1 MSTRFGGAVRGS
13 AILGLSMLGLLALP
27 GCSYF
32 DSSDSNAAPPPPPYM
47 PVEFAMPAGSSID
60 RGDTIVVGDN
70 LNWYG
75 TLAITSDSD
84 MDEAHQFY
92 ASELP
97 REGWEPVSALTAN
110 RVVLQFINHHQNRA
124 SIVTIESR
132 TVGGSH
138 IEIIVAPLIGHSQ
151 SADERTYSRSEE
163 RVSER
168 DLSPPSRSD
177 R

>member
-1 MSTRFGGAVRGS
+1 MSRRFGGS
-13 AILGLSMLGLLALP
+13 ARLGLSMLGLMLLP
-27 GCSYF
+27 GCSAF
-32 DSSDSNAAPPPPPYM
+32 QSDKDAGPPPPPYM

-60 RGDTIVVGDN
+60 RGDTTVVGDN

-75 TLAITSDSD
+75 TLAVTSDSD

-97 REGWEPVSALTAN
+97 REGWEPVSALVAN
-110 RVVLQFINHHQNRA
+110 RVVLQFINRRQNRA

-132 TVGGSH
+132 TIGGSH
-138 IEIIVAPLIGHSQ
+138 IEIIVAPLIGHAQ
-151 SADERTYSRSEE
+151 TADERTSPRREE

-168 DLSPPSRSD
+168 ELEPPR
-177 R
+177 

>member
-1 MSTRFGGAVRGS
+1 MSTRFGSAV
-13 AILGLSMLGLLALP
+13 LGLSMLGLVGLS
-27 GCSYF
+27 GCSVF
-32 DSSDSNAAPPPPPYM
+32 DSNDSNAAPPPPPYM

-75 TLAITSDSD
+75 TLAITSDSG

-97 REGWEPVSALTAN
+97 REGWEPISALVAN
-110 RVVLQFINHHQNRA
+110 RVVLQFVNHHQNRA
-124 SIVTIESR
+124 SIVTIQSR
-132 TVGGSH
+132 TIGGSH
-138 IEIIVAPLIGHSQ
+138 IEIIVAPLLAHSQ
-151 SADERTYSRSEE
+151 TADERSDRNE
-163 RVSER
+163 RMSER
-168 DLSPPSRSD
+168 NLPPPPRNE

>member
-1 MSTRFGGAVRGS
+1 MSTRFGSVMPKF
-13 AILGLSMLGLLALP
+13 AILGLLLLP
-27 GCSYF
+27 ACSTF
-32 DSSDSNAAPPPPPYM
+32 DSDKGAPPPPPYM

-60 RGDTIVVGDN
+60 RGNTIVVGDN

-75 TLAITSDSD
+75 TLAVTSDSG

-97 REGWEPVSALTAN
+97 REGWEPISSLVAN

-132 TVGGSH
+132 TIGGSH
-138 IEIIVAPLIGHSQ
+138 IEIIVAPLIAHSQ
-151 SADERTYSRSEE
+151 TAAEE
-163 RVSER
+163 RMGERMSER
-168 DLSPPSRSD
+168 NLPPPPR
-177 R
+177 

>member
-1 MSTRFGGAVRGS
+1 MSKAFGGAAR
-13 AILGLSMLGLLALP
+13 LGLSMLGLLMLP
-27 GCSYF
+27 ACSTF
-32 DSSDSNAAPPPPPYM
+32 DDSNAAPPPPPYM

-75 TLAITSDSD
+75 TLAITSDTG

-97 REGWEPVSALTAN
+97 REGWEPISALVAN
-110 RVVLQFINHHQNRA
+110 RVVLQFINRHQNRA

-132 TVGGSH
+132 TIGGSH
-138 IEIIVAPLIGHSQ
+138 IEVIVAPLLAHSQ
-151 SADERTYSRSEE
+151 TADDRM
-163 RVSER
+163 SER
-168 DLSPPSRSD
+168 NLPPPRD

>member
-1 MSTRFGGAVRGS
+1 MSTRFGHA
-13 AILGLSMLGLLALP
+13 AFGLSMLGLIALP
-27 GCSYF
+27 GCSVF
-32 DSSDSNAAPPPPPYM
+32 DGSDANTAPPPPPYM

-75 TLAITSDSD
+75 TLAITSDSG

-97 REGWEPVSALTAN
+97 REGWEPISALVSN

-132 TVGGSH
+132 TIGGSH
-138 IEIIVAPLIGHSQ
+138 IEIIVAPLLGHSQ
-151 SADERTYSRSEE
+151 TADERVPSRSE
-163 RVSER
+163 RLSER
-168 DLSPPSRSD
+168 DLPPPRSE